1 MAAFK
6 CKMCGGML
14 EVEEGKSIVTCD
26 YCGSEQ
32 TVGTRRDETVVNMY
46 NRATNIRMKNDF
58 DKAQEIYEKIL
69 DEDDTD
75 AEAHW
80 GVVLCKY
87 GIEYVEDPKT
97 HNRIP
102 TCHRTLVESVTTDV
116 DYLAAIQY
124 GDVFQRQKYEEEAK
138 KIAELQNEILSIS
151 SNEKP
156 FDVFICYKEKDEN
169 GGRTQDSVLAND
181 IYYQLTQAGL
191 RVFYAAVTL
200 EDKLGTEYEPY
211 IYAALHSAKVM
222 LVIGT
227 KPEYFGAV
235 WVKNEWSRYLAIMK
249 NDRSRTLIPCFRD
262 MDAYDLPEE
271 FAHLQAQDMSK
282 IGFINDIVRGIRK
295 LTAPA
300 QSEKPVSAQATDTKS
315 GASEGAVGANTTS
328 LLKRVSIFLEDRD
341 WKSANEYCEK
351 VLDIDPECA
360 EAYLGKLMADMKA
373 SKMEDL
379 SGTAII
385 DQKNNFKKILRYGDE
400 RLVKEITHISEQN
413 QRRLQ
418 IRKLIYVLDTVA
430 KRTEKEY
437 ASAILEMSRMVSSS
451 ECEDVYD
458 AFKMLGDYKD
468 SEKLA
473 KECIERCHEI
483 EKQERQLELQSEK
496 NAVRATRNPICA
508 FDDLTYVLK
517 TDGRIEV
524 IGAGVK
530 YYKSNYDKEQCIIG
544 ENVVA
549 FCPNSQR
556 NIYEFGVFW
565 LDYNCRL
572 LDSTGSLL
580 ENSFGRDERRI
591 RALKAWSDI
600 VQIAKTNDLYS
611 VDIGVKSDG
620 TVVSY
625 PENSYLSKWSNIAS
639 ITCYHGNIIGL
650 KKDGTA
656 VACCSGT
663 SYYDVSKMS
672 NLVSIVCGSRDVFG
686 LKADGTVVS
695 AKDRNAWEDRE
706 WLNIVLAWKNIIAIS
721 AGNGYVVGLK
731 SDGTVVTAGD
741 NDYGQCDVSGWRN
754 IVAISAGY
762 GHTVGLKSDGTLVA
776 VGKNDYGQCD
786 VGQLKDIMPIS
797 GALSFKEDTEF
808 KKEIIQKTKQK
819 REENKRAQ
827 EEARY
832 REWRRMKGVC
842 QYCGGTFKGLFSK
855 KCSSCGKPK
864 DY

>member
-14 EVEEGKSIVTCD
+14 EVEEGKSIATCD

-124 GDVFQRQKYEEEAK
+124 GDVFQRKKYEEEAK
-138 KIAELQNEILSIS
+138 KIAELQNEILNIS

-211 IYAALHSAKVM
+211 IYAALHSARVM
-222 LVIGT
+222 LVVGT

-271 FAHLQAQDMSK
+271 FAHLQAQDMNK

-295 LTAPA
+295 LTASA
-300 QSEKPVSAQATDTKS
+300 QNEKPGLAQATDTKS

-360 EAYLGKLMADMKA
+360 EAYLGKLMADMKI
-373 SKMEDL
+373 SKE
-379 SGTAII
+379 
-385 DQKNNFKKILRYGDE
+385 E
-400 RLVKEITHISEQN
+400 RLQELKETFDQNKNYQKIIKFGSAELGERIKRYNDSIIAAKTKKEQDLLALIIKNSVNAARIPVAIGEEHVVGLRSDGTVIAIGNNKYDECNVSGWRDIIAISAGDGFTIGLKLDGTVVAAGDTWNIKEISEW
-413 QRRLQ
+413 R
-418 IRKLIYVLDTVA
+418 
-430 KRTEKEY
+430 
-437 ASAILEMSRMVSSS
+437 
-451 ECEDVYD
+451 
-458 AFKMLGDYKD
+458 
-468 SEKLA
+468 
-473 KECIERCHEI
+473 
-483 EKQERQLELQSEK
+483 
-496 NAVRATRNPICA
+496 
-508 FDDLTYVLK
+508 
-517 TDGRIEV
+517 
-524 IGAGVK
+524 
-530 YYKSNYDKEQCIIG
+530 
-544 ENVVA
+544 
-549 FCPNSQR
+549 
-556 NIYEFGVFW
+556 
-565 LDYNCRL
+565 
-572 LDSTGSLL
+572 
-580 ENSFGRDERRI
+580 
-591 RALKAWSDI
+591 DI
-600 VQIAKTNDLYS
+600 VAISARDNRAFGL
-611 VDIGVKSDG
+611 KSDG
-620 TVVSY
+620 TVVAAGCDINDECNGVS
-625 PENSYLSKWSNIAS
+625 EWKNIVS
-639 ITCYHGNIIGL
+639 ISAGFEHVAGL
-650 KKDGTA
+650 K
-656 VACCSGT
+656 S
-663 SYYDVSKMS
+663 
-672 NLVSIVCGSRDVFG
+672 
-686 LKADGTVVS
+686 DGTVV
-695 AKDRNAWEDRE
+695 AIGDNADGQCVVGDWRY
-706 WLNIVLAWKNIIAIS
+706 IIALSTDSYRTDGVTLDRTPVSTNEHVRRYMLGWKDITAIS
-721 AGNGYVVGLK
+721 SSVWGYVGLK
-731 SDGTVVTAGD
+731 SDGTVVSTIYD
-741 NDYGQCDVSGWRN
+741 ECVQRDVSGWRD
-754 IVAISAGY
+754 IVAVAAGE
-762 GHTVGLKSDGTLVA
+762 TSFIGLNSKGKLVVA
-776 VGKNDYGQCD
+776 GSEKKIPSLSSITSWNN
-786 VGQLKDIMPIS
+786 IMPIS
-797 GALSFKEDTEF
+797 NAQTFEEDLKE
-808 KKEIIQKTKQK
+808 KESIIRKNFIKLEGVR
-819 REENKRAQ
+819 REEEELRLREKEQEQRDRLVAQ
-827 EEARY
+827 
-832 REWRRMKGVC
+832 RRSQGVC

>member
-14 EVEEGKSIVTCD
+14 EVEEGKSIATCD

-124 GDVFQRQKYEEEAK
+124 GDVFQRKKYEEEAK

-222 LVIGT
+222 LVVGT

-295 LTAPA
+295 LTASA
-300 QSEKPVSAQATDTKS
+300 QNEKPVSAQATGAKS

-328 LLKRVSIFLEDRD
+328 LLKRVSIFLEDSD

-385 DQKNNFKKILRYGDE
+385 DQENNFKKILRYGDE

-418 IRKLIYVLDTVA
+418 IRKIIYVLDAVA

-437 ASAILEMSRMVSSS
+437 ASAIREMSRMVSSS
-451 ECEDVYD
+451 ECKDVYD

-508 FDDLTYVLK
+508 FENLTCVLK
-517 TDGRIEV
+517 TDGNIEM
-524 IGAGVK
+524 IGEGVESHYGQK
-530 YYKSNYDKEQCIIG
+530 QYIIG
-544 ENVVA
+544 SSANAVA
-549 FCPNSQR
+549 FCPIYSM
-556 NIYEFGVFW
+556 NILCRYSHDAFY
-565 LDYNCRL
+565 LDYNCKP
-572 LDSTGSLL
+572 TGGHS
-580 ENSFGRDERRI
+580 DECRI
-591 RALKAWSDI
+591 RALKAWRDI
-600 VQIAKTNDLYS
+600 VQIAKTKDRYS

-620 TVVSY
+620 AVVSY

-639 ITCYHGNIIGL
+639 ITCYYGSIIGL

-672 NLVSIVCGSRDVFG
+672 NLVSMACNGSYVFG
-686 LKADGTVVS
+686 LKADGTVISTKNRCV
-695 AKDRNAWEDRE
+695 REDSE

-721 AGNGYVVGLK
+721 AGSGYVVGLK
-731 SDGTVVTAGD
+731 SDGTVVAAGD
-741 NDYGQCDVSGWRN
+741 NGYGQCDVSGWRN

-762 GHTVGLKSDGTLVA
+762 AHTVGLKSDGTLVA
-776 VGKNDYGQCD
+776 VGKNNYGQCD

-832 REWRRMKGVC
+832 REWRRMKGLC

>member
-1 MAAFK
+1 MAVFK

-360 EAYLGKLMADMKA
+360 EAYLGKLMADMKI
-373 SKMEDL
+373 SKEEYLQELKETFDQNKNYQK
-379 SGTAII
+379 II
-385 DQKNNFKKILRYGDE
+385 KFGSAELGERIKRYNDS
-400 RLVKEITHISEQN
+400 IIA
-413 QRRLQ
+413 
-418 IRKLIYVLDTVA
+418 A
-430 KRTEKEY
+430 KTK
-437 ASAILEMSRMVSSS
+437 
-451 ECEDVYD
+451 
-458 AFKMLGDYKD
+458 
-468 SEKLA
+468 
-473 KECIERCHEI
+473 
-483 EKQERQLELQSEK
+483 
-496 NAVRATRNPICA
+496 
-508 FDDLTYVLK
+508 
-517 TDGRIEV
+517 
-524 IGAGVK
+524 
-530 YYKSNYDKEQCIIG
+530 KEQALQALIIK
-544 ENVVA
+544 NSVNAARIPVA
-549 FCPNSQR
+549 AGS
-556 NIYEFGVFW
+556 
-565 LDYNCRL
+565 DY
-572 LDSTGSLL
+572 
-580 ENSFGRDERRI
+580 
-591 RALKAWSDI
+591 A
-600 VQIAKTNDLYS
+600 
-611 VDIGVKSDG
+611 
-620 TVVSY
+620 
-625 PENSYLSKWSNIAS
+625 
-639 ITCYHGNIIGL
+639 
-650 KKDGTA
+650 
-656 VACCSGT
+656 
-663 SYYDVSKMS
+663 
-672 NLVSIVCGSRDVFG
+672 
-686 LKADGTVVS
+686 
-695 AKDRNAWEDRE
+695 
-706 WLNIVLAWKNIIAIS
+706 
-721 AGNGYVVGLK
+721 VGLK
-731 SDGTVVTAGD
+731 SDGTVVAIGDNEYGKCNVSGWRDIVAISAGYNFTIGLKLDGTVVTAGD
-741 NDYGQCDVSGWRN
+741 RLNGLISEWRDIVAIYARDNRAFGLKSDGTVVVSGCGCDMNDECREISGWENIVAISVGYNHAVGLKSDGTVVATGDNECGQCDVSGWKGV
-754 IVAISAGY
+754 IKISAGRKFTVGLKPDGTVVFTGQNTY
-762 GHTVGLKSDGTLVA
+762 NQKYVCDWKDVVGISAGAYHIVGLKSDGTVVA
-776 VGKNDYGQCD
+776 VGENTYGQCNTAGWSNIVAVVAGGWSTIGLNSEGN
-786 VGQLKDIMPIS
+786 VGVAGSAPRINFSNDIMPIS
-797 GALSFKEDTEF
+797 NAQTFEEDLKEKESIIRENF
-808 KKEIIQKTKQK
+808 AKSEELRKKE
-819 REENKRAQ
+819 EEKRAREKEIQ
-827 EEARY
+827 LEAQRRTQAIVYEE
-832 REWRRMKGVC
+832 RRKMEEEKRVRRSNGVC